1 MLKLCF
7 KLGTLSRTFAI
18 LIQSAI
24 CEFIRKILYSRNSD
38 WKMQREKKKKKMRKK
53 EPSSCVRAIL
63 LKLMF
68 FRSYDWFLLVSGY
81 RNWCVWHSQYWIRF
95 STADFLTSSLV
106 FIFGDSYKWLALPPF
121 FHFILVSL
129 PSYLILRRLLCLPQ
143 YPNSFLGHSTAIISL
158 TGNWIIYVYPV
169 VWSRPT
175 AIYKSH
181 LIFDNIDKWMIKG
194 EIRLHKKTQFNY
206 WIILF
211 IENIIY
217 K

>member
-68 FRSYDWFLLVSGY
+68 FRSYLLIPPRVRISKLMCVTLTILDPLLYCWLLNFVFGIYIRRLVQMTCSSSVLSFYSRLPTKLSYSSSSTVPTSISKFFLGPLHRYYFAYRKLNNLCVSGRLIASY
-81 RNWCVWHSQYWIRF
+81 RNI
-95 STADFLTSSLV
+95 
-106 FIFGDSYKWLALPPF
+106 
-121 FHFILVSL
+121 
-129 PSYLILRRLLCLPQ
+129 
-143 YPNSFLGHSTAIISL
+143 
-158 TGNWIIYVYPV
+158 
-169 VWSRPT
+169 
-175 AIYKSH
+175 
-181 LIFDNIDKWMIKG
+181 
-194 EIRLHKKTQFNY
+194 
-206 WIILF
+206 
-211 IENIIY
+211 
-217 K
+217 